1 MTWLT
6 GAGNEATGA
15 AEGNTS
21 TQPPVQRQ
29 QRILISW
36 FQKNQF
42 HKSTNFDMYARWLQ
56 QCPLISELGGFSQ
69 ILDPTEEQLVVGC
82 GNYLAERV
90 GPSDLKEASLFLDVT
105 GPSGNGDSLCNEDD
119 LSSHGFVV
127 AKWVLLWMTGVSGM
141 DVCAEYN
148 ISLVITHALY
158 VSHALSVTS
167 NADAP
172 SQSAAPLDQ
181 ERDRNRRVPRGD
193 TVDLLLLQL
202 RLQLRS

>member
-1 MTWLT
+1 M
-6 GAGNEATGA
+6 
-15 AEGNTS
+15 
-21 TQPPVQRQ
+21 
-29 QRILISW
+29 
-36 FQKNQF
+36 
-42 HKSTNFDMYARWLQ
+42 
-56 QCPLISELGGFSQ
+56 GGFSQ
-69 ILDPTEEQLVVGC
+69 IRDPTEEQLVVDC

-90 GPSDLKEASLFLDVT
+90 GSADLKEASLFLDVT
-105 GPSGNGDSLCNEDD
+105 GSSGNGGSLCNEDD

-127 AKWVLLWMTGVSGM
+127 AKWVLVLLWMTRVSGI

-148 ISLVITHALY
+148 ITLVIMHALY

-181 ERDRNRRVPRGD
+181 ERDRNHRVHRGD
-193 TVDLLLLQL
+193 TRDLLLLQL